1 MVSGLFTGW
10 GNGVVLATGR
20 GWALAQRASQA
31 LVQELV
37 RATEQACQE
46 AGAGRHPS
54 AMEVGQANQREAA
67 NLAWAKGLPYSWIS
81 SLCADPMDSPRPK
94 GWETTLEPYRML
106 NHEE

>member
-1 MVSGLFTGW
+1 
-10 GNGVVLATGR
+10 
-20 GWALAQRASQA
+20 
-31 LVQELV
+31 
-37 RATEQACQE
+37 
-46 AGAGRHPS
+46 
-54 AMEVGQANQREAA
+54 MEGEQANQLEEA